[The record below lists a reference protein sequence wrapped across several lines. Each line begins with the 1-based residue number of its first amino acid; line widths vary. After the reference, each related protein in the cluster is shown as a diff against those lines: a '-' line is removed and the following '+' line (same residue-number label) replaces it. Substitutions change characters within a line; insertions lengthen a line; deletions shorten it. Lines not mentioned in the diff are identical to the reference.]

1 MKVSIGIPVYG
12 VEKYIERCAKS
23 LLDQTYQ
30 DIEYIFV
37 DDCSPDNSIDILY
50 KVLSQYPT
58 RKEQVKVIR
67 HDKNLGS
74 ACTRNTAVRH
84 FTGDFVM
91 WVDSDDWIEK
101 NTVSTLVDIQ
111 SSNNCDLITFDSVW
125 HYPHK
130 QYVFHNKN
138 VDTPLQLLYS
148 IFDRTN
154 INAIWGRFI
163 RRSLYVDYGVSC
175 KAGVNMGEDLQVITK
190 LLYFAKSICVCN
202 KSLYHYECS
211 NMGSYMA
218 SYSTKKTMQ
227 AVESLHIVCDFF
239 KDKDQVLVEKV
250 NSYVAY
256 SYATFLAGSINGND
270 REIYSYILNCADQ
283 LPQGAFSKIP
293 ISYRTFF
300 VIRNYTLMRAYAKI
314 GKFINKIF
322 CKK

>member
-23 LLDQTYQ
+23 LLEQTYQ

-37 DDCSPDNSIDILY
+37 DDCSPDNSIDILN

-58 RKEQVKVIR
+58 RKEQVKVIS
-67 HDKNLGS
+67 HDKNLGL

-101 NTVSTLVDIQ
+101 DAVSTLVSLQIVK
-111 SSNNCDLITFDSVW
+111 NCDIITFDSVW

-130 QYVFHNKN
+130 QFVFHNKN
-138 VDTPLQLLYS
+138 IDTPLQLLYS

-163 RRSLYVDYGVSC
+163 RRSLYVDYDVLC

-190 LLYFAKSICVCN
+190 LLYFAKSIYVCN

-239 KDKDQVLVEKV
+239 KDKNQVLVEKV

-270 REIYSYILNCADQ
+270 REIYNYILNCADQ
-283 LPQGAFSKIP
+283 LPQGAFSEIP
-293 ISYRTFF
+293 FSYRMFF
-300 VIRNYTLMRAYAKI
+300 VLRNYTLMRAYAKI
-314 GKFINKIF
+314 GKFINKLF
-322 CKK
+322 YKK

>member
-23 LLDQTYQ
+23 LLEQTYQ

-37 DDCSPDNSIDILY
+37 DDCSPDNSIDILN

-67 HDKNLGS
+67 HDKNLGL

-101 NTVSTLVDIQ
+101 DAVSTLVSLQIVK
-111 SSNNCDLITFDSVW
+111 NCDIITFDSVW

-130 QYVFHNKN
+130 QFVFHNKN
-138 VDTPLQLLYS
+138 IDTPLQLLYS

-163 RRSLYVDYGVSC
+163 RRSLYVDYDVSC

-190 LLYFAKSICVCN
+190 LLYFAKSIYVCN

-239 KDKDQVLVEKV
+239 KDKNQVLVEKV

-270 REIYSYILNCADQ
+270 REIYNYILNCADQ
-283 LPQGAFSKIP
+283 LPQGAFSEIP
-293 ISYRTFF
+293 FSYRMFF
-300 VIRNYTLMRAYAKI
+300 VLRNYTLMRAYAKI
-314 GKFINKIF
+314 GKFINKLF
-322 CKK
+322 YKK